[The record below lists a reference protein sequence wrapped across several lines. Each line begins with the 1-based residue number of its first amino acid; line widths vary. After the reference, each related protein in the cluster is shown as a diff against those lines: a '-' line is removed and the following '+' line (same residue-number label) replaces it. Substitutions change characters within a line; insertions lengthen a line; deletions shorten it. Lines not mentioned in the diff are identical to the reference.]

1 MDVDHKAALVGELL
15 QLKLPQ
21 PHARAFRAAAV
32 GGDGQFV
39 GMRITPT
46 PHAIEPGSDRLD
58 RERGGVGGGLDADP
72 ALVGGHVI
80 DPYVAKFAEA
90 VFVLRCFEK
99 TSQRTSR
106 LDIDPATRRY
116 RELVMELKG

>member
-1 MDVDHKAALVGELL
+1 
-15 QLKLPQ
+15 
-21 PHARAFRAAAV
+21 
-32 GGDGQFV
+32 
-39 GMRITPT
+39 
-46 PHAIEPGSDRLD
+46 
-58 RERGGVGGGLDADP
+58 
-72 ALVGGHVI
+72 
-80 DPYVAKFAEA
+80 VAKFAEA